1 MQHSS
6 HRAHQTEHPAG
17 AHQAGHPSGQRGLVT
32 LEVPTGPL
40 PCCQCRETVQ
50 QQLKANPHVASV
62 HLDPEHRLAH
72 VQAHEGMV
80 TAEELAEVIACTCGE
95 RNPVPLPKPEVSAH
109 AHEHTARTAD
119 GAVAPMDH
127 AAMGHGAHG
136 AHDMSD
142 PAMAV
147 AMEADMR
154 RRFWI
159 SLLLG
164 LPVILYSPLATNIV
178 GLRLPTPFG
187 IPHDWVMLLFSTPV
201 ALWTSSVFHIGA
213 YYSLRSGVLNMSV
226 LVSLGILTSY
236 LFSLGLTILAPGQE
250 TFYEAAVMLAV
261 FLLFGHWMEMKA
273 RRGSS
278 DSVRKLLDLT
288 PQRATVERDG
298 RAIEIPVAEVRVG
311 DAVILKPGDKV
322 PVDGTVMDGRSTVDE
337 SMVTGESIPAEK
349 DGGDQVIAGTINQS
363 GSLRFRAT
371 KVGAD
376 TALAQIVRLV
386 ETAQN
391 SKAPAQRIADRAAH
405 YLVLVA
411 VGSGLLTFLVWFF
424 LVREPLLLALT
435 FAVTA
440 VVIACPD
447 ALGLATPTA
456 VMVATDLAAKRG
468 ILFKQ
473 AVSLEQAGKIRA
485 IIFDKTGTLTE
496 GKPRVTDVVTGAGL
510 GAGELLQLA
519 GAAEARS
526 GHPLAQ
532 AVLGELEQRRLG
544 NDLQVEQFE
553 NLAGRGVSARIGGR
567 TVFVGTRRLL
577 EEHGISLDGVA
588 ADVDRLLSE
597 GKTLMLVAVD
607 GQAKGVVAA
616 ADTVKPTAAR
626 AIAELKAL
634 GIEPVMM
641 TGDNRRTAEAVAR
654 QVGIERVFAEV
665 LPRDKADGVKR
676 LQAEGKFVAMVGDGV
691 NDAPALAQADLGI
704 AIGAGTDVAVETG
717 DIVLMRSDPLD
728 VLEAIRLSKATV
740 RKMKQNLFWAAIYNV
755 IAIPIAAGVL
765 YSSLGLMLRPEFGAL
780 AMSASS
786 ITVVSNALL
795 LRREVPVSTGGNP
808 AS

>member
-1 MQHSS
+1 MDHRTTLAIPIGRIACEECQAVAEKRLRDHPNVHS
-6 HRAHQTEHPAG
+6 AHIDF
-17 AHQAGHPSGQRGLVT
+17 R
-32 LEVPTGPL
+32 
-40 PCCQCRETVQ
+40 Q
-50 QQLKANPHVASV
+50 QM
-62 HLDPEHRLAH
+62 AH
-72 VQAHEGMV
+72 VEVDDGPRLEAELGELL
-80 TAEELAEVIACTCGE
+80 TAACGG
-95 RNPVPLPKPEVSAH
+95 RNPVPLPQSEVSS
-109 AHEHTARTAD
+109 HEYSHT
-119 GAVAPMDH
+119 
-127 AAMGHGAHG
+127 GHRGMAHG

-142 PAMAV
+142 PGMAA

-154 RRFWI
+154 KRFWI
-159 SLLLG
+159 SLILG
-164 LPVILYSPLATNIV
+164 IPVVLYSPLAMNIF
-178 GLRLPTPFG
+178 GLMLPTPFG
-187 IPHDWVMLLFSTPV
+187 VHQDWVMLILATPV
-201 ALWTSSVFHIGA
+201 ALWTSSVFHLGA
-213 YYSLRSGVLNMSV
+213 YSSLRSGVLNMSV
-226 LVSLGILTSY
+226 LVSLGILVSY
-236 LFSLGLTILAPGQE
+236 FFSLGLTLFVPGQE

-288 PQRATVERDG
+288 PRQATVERDG
-298 RAIEIPVAEVRVG
+298 RAMELPVADVVVG
-311 DAVILKPGDKV
+311 DIVILKPGDSV
-322 PVDGTVMDGRSTVDE
+322 PVDGTVVDGHSTVDE
-337 SMVTGESIPAEK
+337 SMVTGESIPVEK
-349 DGGDQVIAGTINQS
+349 DPDDAVIAGTINQA
-363 GSLRFRAT
+363 GSLRFQAT

-391 SKAPAQRIADRAAH
+391 SKAPAQRLADRAAH

-411 VGSGLLTFLVWFF
+411 VGSGILTFLVWFF
-424 LVREPLLLALT
+424 LLQQPLLLALT
-435 FAVTA
+435 FAVSA

-456 VMVATDLAAKRG
+456 IMVATDLAARHG

-473 AVSLEQAGKIRA
+473 AVSLELAARIEA

-496 GKPRVTDVVTGAGL
+496 GKPRVTDVITVTATSADEVL
-510 GAGELLQLA
+510 RLA

-526 GHPLAQ
+526 GHPLAE
-532 AVLGELEQRRLG
+532 AVLDEIERRELV
-544 NDLQVEQFE
+544 NDLAMTGFE
-553 NLAGRGVSARIGGR
+553 NLAGRGVQAQVDGHQ
-567 TVFVGTRRLL
+567 VLVGTRRLMD
-577 EEHGISLDGVA
+577 ERGIQLGSLAEGA
-588 ADVDRLLSE
+588 DRLLND

-607 GQAKGVVAA
+607 QRIVGIVAA
-616 ADTVKPTAAR
+616 ADTVRPTAAR
-626 AIAELKAL
+626 AIAELKEL
-634 GIEPVMM
+634 GIQPVMM

-665 LPRDKADGVKR
+665 LPQDKADGVKT

-717 DIVLMRSDPLD
+717 DIILMKSDPAD
-728 VLEAIRLSKATV
+728 VLGAIRLSKATV

-755 IAIPIAAGVL
+755 IAIPVAAGAL
-765 YSSLGLMLRPEFGAL
+765 YPSLGIMLRPEFGAL

-795 LRREVPVSTGGNP
+795 LRRALPDPEIP
-808 AS
+808 A